1 MHGPELNRFYER
13 VDDRSRK
20 GHAELKQIGAKTFGI
35 GEVVAM
41 PAGAVH
47 AVWNES
53 DAVSVSLH
61 IYGKHINFTQRSQYD
76 PDERTET
83 PFVVK
88 VN

>member
-1 MHGPELNRFYER
+1 
-13 VDDRSRK
+13 
-20 GHAELKQIGAKTFGI
+20 
-35 GEVVAM
+35 M

-47 AVWNES
+47 LVWNES

-61 IYGKHINFTQRSQYD
+61 IYGKHINFTRRSQYD
-76 PDERTET
+76 TDKQTET